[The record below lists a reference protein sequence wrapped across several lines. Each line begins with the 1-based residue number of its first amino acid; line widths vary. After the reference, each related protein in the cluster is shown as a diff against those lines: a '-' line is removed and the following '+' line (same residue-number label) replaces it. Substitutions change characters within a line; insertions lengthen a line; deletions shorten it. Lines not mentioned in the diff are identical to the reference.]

1 MQTNSNFV
9 SAIEL
14 DQCRQLLAELGYKI
28 EDFDFNP
35 IPFLTPQAI
44 VTLAGHLRI
53 KRISSGKEVNY
64 LIGSDLDSLPSRFHN
79 HLQNGVFGVP

>member
-14 DQCRQLLAELGYKI
+14 DQCRQSIAELGYKI

-35 IPFLTPQAI
+35 IPFLTPPAI
-44 VTLAGHLRI
+44 VTLSGNLLI
-53 KRISSGKEVNY
+53 KRTSSVKEVNY
-64 LIGSDLDSLPSRFHN
+64 LIGIDLDSLPSRFHN